1 MHIAHRKSKISL
13 FFLHFSS
20 KRLVWIP
27 RKKLPG
33 EADDDAED
41 LPDDEVNEI
50 DSSKIDEEIEN
61 LVSSDDDDND
71 VAWVQGD
78 ALGGQVQK
86 YLYICLSHATPYV
99 YALYWN

>member
-1 MHIAHRKSKISL
+1 M
-13 FFLHFSS
+13 
-20 KRLVWIP
+20 VWIP

-61 LVSSDDDDND
+61 LVSSDEDDND

-86 YLYICLSHATPYV
+86 YLCILLIPIPIRYLMCMYFIGIDS
-99 YALYWN
+99 